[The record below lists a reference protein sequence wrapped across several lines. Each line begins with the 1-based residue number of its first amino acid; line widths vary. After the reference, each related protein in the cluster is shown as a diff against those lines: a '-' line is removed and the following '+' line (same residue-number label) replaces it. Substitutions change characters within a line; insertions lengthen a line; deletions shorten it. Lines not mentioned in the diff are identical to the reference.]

1 MNHYV
6 LNKVEKNGSDGA
18 GEKAERRGQKD
29 GNEPGP
35 REEQRQLPIIRQ
47 KLVTHSATTRGTNKT
62 CIEMFSIPQCIDKQ
76 FLW

>member
-18 GEKAERRGQKD
+18 GEKAERRGQKYKD

-35 REEQRQLPIIRQ
+35 REEQRQLPIIGQ
-47 KLVTHSATTRGTNKT
+47 KLVTHSATTSGTNT
-62 CIEMFSIPQCIDKQ
+62 R
-76 FLW
+76 LA

>member
-29 GNEPGP
+29 GNELGP

-47 KLVTHSATTRGTNKT
+47 KLVTHSATTRGTDT
-62 CIEMFSIPQCIDKQ
+62 R
-76 FLW
+76 LA

>member
-1 MNHYV
+1 MERKRVWSLQEYNGTTQTTKCPSLVNMLTVKKPFLNDKMNHYV

-35 REEQRQLPIIRQ
+35 QEE
-47 KLVTHSATTRGTNKT
+47 
-62 CIEMFSIPQCIDKQ
+62 
-76 FLW
+76 